1 MPTFAELG
9 VPADLVAV
17 LDRQR
22 IAEPF
27 PIQAAAIPD
36 GMYGRDVLG
45 RAPTGSGKTL
55 AFGIPAVAKL
65 GQAAPGMPRALILSP
80 TRELAEQIRGALEP
94 LAAARDRRVL
104 AVYGGVGLGGQISA
118 LREGVDLV
126 VATPGRLMDLMD
138 KGELALDAVRYLV
151 IDEADRMADM
161 GFLPDVISILDRAGA
176 RKQTMLF
183 SATLGKEVQVLTE
196 RYQTDPVTHEAG
208 EVRPDL
214 TVMGHRFIRTTRQ
227 NKLPVAVEVLRDS
240 GATIVFC
247 RTRNGVDRVARQ
259 LKAEGIKTGL
269 IHGDR
274 SQNQRE
280 NALKLFMRGKVDVL
294 VATDV
299 AARGIHVDGVECVL
313 HYDLPEDDKAYVH
326 RSGRTARAGAV
337 GQVVCFVNSDQERDM
352 WRIQQLVGLQA
363 ELEPTPP
370 VAVHAAREAARAAE
384 LEASLR
390 ARSREGTG
398 GRQRKPKKKPGPSA
412 KGKGKGKPK
421 PGGKS
426 RPQGSKGGGK
436 PKGRGSSGGRPPK
449 PAAKK
454 GRSGRR
460 PR

>member
-22 IAEPF
+22 ITTPF
-27 PIQAAAIPD
+27 PIQEASIPD

-55 AFGIPAVAKL
+55 AFGIPCIAKL

-80 TRELAEQIRGALEP
+80 TRELADQIRRELEP
-94 LAAARDRRVL
+94 LAVARDRTVL
-104 AVYGGVGLGGQISA
+104 AVYGGVGLGGQIGS

-138 KGELALDAVRYLV
+138 KGELGLDAVRYLV

-176 RKQTMLF
+176 RKQTMLY
-183 SATLGKEVQVLTE
+183 SATLGKEVKVLTD

-214 TVMGHRFIRTTRQ
+214 SVMSHRFIQTTRQ
-227 NKLPVAVEVLRDS
+227 NKLPVAVEVLRES

-280 NALKLFMRGKVDVL
+280 TALKLFMRGKVDVL

-299 AARGIHVDGVECVL
+299 AARGIHVDGVECVI
-313 HYDLPEDDKAYVH
+313 HFDMPEDDKAYVH

-352 WRIQQLVGLQA
+352 WRIQQLVGLQS
-363 ELEPTPP
+363 ELEPTPS

-384 LEASLR
+384 LEASLKE
-390 ARSREGTG
+390 RSRAGTG
-398 GRQRKPKKKPGPSA
+398 GQQRKPKKKPGPSA
-412 KGKGKGKPK
+412 KSKGKSKAGQKPGKRTPKGGKGS
-421 PGGKS
+421 PGA
-426 RPQGSKGGGK
+426 
-436 PKGRGSSGGRPPK
+436 KGRGPK
-449 PAAKK
+449 PASK
-454 GRSGRR
+454 GRAQRR
-460 PR
+460 G